1 VSELVSLLEP
11 ICAQLEDKIKKEI
24 SGPFNLPKKLI
35 YDRIMPLRVNV
46 TTPSESSYFELL
58 SGGRVQLNPGSAA
71 ESDVT
76 ITADLTVLKELI
88 VRQNKSFFEDAE
100 KNGKIIVKSQT
111 WKGEQA
117 VNQVRQLFSQMP

>member
-1 VSELVSLLEP
+1 MSELVPLLEP
-11 ICAQLEDKIKKEI
+11 ICAQLEDKIRKEI

-46 TTPSESSYFELL
+46 TTPSERSYFELL
-58 SGGRVQLNPGSAA
+58 PGGRVQLHQGSAA

-76 ITADLTVLKELI
+76 ISSELAVLKELI
-88 VRQNKSFFEDAE
+88 VRQSKSFFEDAE
-100 KNGKIIVKSQT
+100 KNRKILVKSQT

-117 VNQVRQLFSQMP
+117 VTQVRQLFSKMP

>member
-1 VSELVSLLEP
+1 MSELVSLLEP

-46 TTPSESSYFELL
+46 STPSQNSYFELL
-58 SGGRVQLNPGSAA
+58 PGGRVQLQNGSAA

-76 ITADLTVLKELI
+76 ISAELAVLKELI
-88 VRQNKSFFEDAE
+88 VKQSKSFFENAE
-100 KNGKIIVKSQT
+100 KNGQIIVKSQT

>member
-1 VSELVSLLEP
+1 MSELISLLEP

-46 TTPSESSYFELL
+46 STASESSHFELL
-58 SGGRVQLNPGSAA
+58 SGGRVQLHNGSAA

-76 ITADLTVLKELI
+76 ISTDLAILKELI
-88 VRQNKSFFEDAE
+88 VRQSKSFFEEAE
-100 KNGKIIVKSQT
+100 KTGKILVKSQT

>member
-11 ICAQLEDKIKKEI
+11 ICAQLEDKIKKDI
-24 SGPFNLPKKLI
+24 SGPCNLPKKLI

-71 ESDVT
+71 QSDVT
-76 ITADLTVLKELI
+76 ISADLAVLKELI
-88 VRQNKSFFEDAE
+88 VRQSKSFFEDAE
-100 KNGKIIVKSQT
+100 KNGKITVKSQT

-117 VNQVRQLFSQMP
+117 VNQVRQLFSKMP

>member
-1 VSELVSLLEP
+1 LSELVSLLEP
-11 ICAQLEDKIKKEI
+11 ICAQLEDKIRKEI

-46 TTPSESSYFELL
+46 STPSESSYFELL
-58 SGGRVQLNPGSAA
+58 SGGSVQLHNGSAT

-76 ITADLTVLKELI
+76 ISADLAVLKELI
-88 VRQNKSFFEDAE
+88 VKQSKSFFEDAE

-117 VNQVRQLFSQMP
+117 VNQVRQLFSKMP

>member
-1 VSELVSLLEP
+1 MSELVSLLEP
-11 ICAQLEDKIKKEI
+11 ICAQLEDKIRKEI

-58 SGGRVQLNPGSAA
+58 PGGHVQLNPGSAA
-71 ESDVT
+71 ASDVT
-76 ITADLTVLKELI
+76 ISADLAVLKELI
-88 VRQNKSFFEDAE
+88 VRQSKSFFEDAE
-100 KNGKIIVKSQT
+100 KNGKITVKSQT

-117 VNQVRQLFSQMP
+117 VNQVRQLFSKMP